1 MQRTEVYLTKVLR
14 KYSSCTCTCTT
25 YGSTFESTKVSYF
38 RKCMQFIYLTY
49 VGLQYDSCQ
58 LLWITTFIAKI
69 LKTNKCSV
77 ERTVSYNSPVFGYS
91 TRSLFFYHILYF
103 KTRSAWSIHGSFD
116 AKNAPISHF
125 VTHSVDDRELVDKLY
140 FRTKY
145 YYESTFVRCF
155 LRELKNIF

>member
-1 MQRTEVYLTKVLR
+1 
-14 KYSSCTCTCTT
+14 
-25 YGSTFESTKVSYF
+25 
-38 RKCMQFIYLTY
+38 
-49 VGLQYDSCQ
+49 
-58 LLWITTFIAKI
+58 
-69 LKTNKCSV
+69 
-77 ERTVSYNSPVFGYS
+77 
-91 TRSLFFYHILYF
+91 LYF

>member
-25 YGSTFESTKVSYF
+25 YGSTFESTFV
-38 RKCMQFIYLTY
+38 RKYHTSGNACSLFIWLTY

-77 ERTVSYNSPVFGYS
+77 ERTCTVSYNSPVFGYS

-145 YYESTFVRCF
+145 
-155 LRELKNIF
+155 